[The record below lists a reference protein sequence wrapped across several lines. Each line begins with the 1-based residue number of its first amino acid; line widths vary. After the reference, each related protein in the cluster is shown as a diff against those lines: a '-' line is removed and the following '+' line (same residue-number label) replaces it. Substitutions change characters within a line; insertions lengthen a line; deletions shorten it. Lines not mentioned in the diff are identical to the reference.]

1 MANKDS
7 NIIIDPDITF
17 DKHGHAYIH
26 VNGRAY
32 RYEYADTVSSG
43 EGINAD
49 SGDTDA
55 VNPRFRL
62 IGNSDSGDDQDADTD
77 ADG

>member
-49 SGDTDA
+49 SGNSDA
-55 VNPRFRL
+55 NSPRFRL
-62 IGNSDSGDDQDADTD
+62 IGNSDSRDEQDADTD
-77 ADG
+77 ANG